1 MAVKTPCV
9 GLCSTT
15 YGDLVCRGCKRFS
28 HEIVNWNRY
37 GDEEKRAVWARLV
50 ALRDQVVLS
59 LLSVEDEALLEA
71 QRQKHRIPDYTGGT
85 PASRAYGLLRRG
97 ARHIR
102 SLGAYGL
109 ALAAEAEAEAWSAA
123 VLRDEIDRRFLAL
136 SEAHYERYLLG
147 EGRIYG

>member
-37 GDEEKRAVWARLV
+37 GDDEKRAVWDRLA

-59 LLSVEDEALLEA
+59 LVVIVDEACLDA
-71 QRQKHRIPDYTGGT
+71 QRVRHRIPDDSG
-85 PASRAYGLLRRG
+85 PSAASRAYGLLRRG
-97 ARHIR
+97 ARHMR
-102 SLGAYGL
+102 NLEAYGL
-109 ALAAEAEAEAWSAA
+109 AAQPEAAGWSAA
-123 VLRDEIDRRFLAL
+123 VLRDEIDRRFLTL
-136 SEAHYERYLLG
+136 SEAHYERYITG
-147 EGRIYG
+147 EVLRHG

>member
-50 ALRDQVVLS
+50 ALRDQVLLS

-71 QRQKHRIPDYTGGT
+71 QRQKHRIPDDTGGT

-109 ALAAEAEAEAWSAA
+109 APAAEAEPWSAA
-123 VLRDEIDRRFLAL
+123 ELRDEIDRRFLAL
-136 SEAHYERYLLG
+136 SEAHYERYLLR
-147 EGRIYG
+147 EGRIHG

>member
-1 MAVKTPCV
+1 MNTPCV

-59 LLSVEDEALLEA
+59 LLTVEDEARLDA
-71 QRQKHRIPDYTGGT
+71 QREKHRIPDDAGAT

-97 ARHIR
+97 ARHMR

-109 ALAAEAEAEAWSAA
+109 APVPEAAEWSAA
-123 VLRDEIDRRFLAL
+123 ALRDEIDRRFLAL

-147 EGRIYG
+147 EGRIHG

>member
-59 LLSVEDEALLEA
+59 LVSVEDEALLDA
-71 QRQKHRIPDYTGGT
+71 QRQKHRIPDDTGGT

-109 ALAAEAEAEAWSAA
+109 APTPEAALWSAA
-123 VLRDEIDRRFLAL
+123 ELRDEIDRRFLAL